1 MIWSITN
8 GFVGDSPVEVIVEAE
23 TRDEALRV
31 AAGALKRLLKN
42 EREERYERL
51 GTHRTLSQPPDFY
64 TPSER
69 WTATAVELPY
79 VTGG

>member
-1 MIWSITN
+1 MVVRN

-23 TRDEALRV
+23 TVEQALRL
-31 AAGALKRLLKN
+31 AAGALRRQLED

-51 GTHRTLSQPPDFY
+51 GGTHRTLSQPPDYY

-69 WTATAVELPY
+69 WTAQAVELPY